1 MRLRVHATT
10 YTRSATESDRHP
22 RRDLEIETSQHTNAG
37 SSGVPEVNVLKG
49 HVSDHLLSSENFA
62 FVRFGVDLG
71 TVVYRLEHGSTALL
85 GLGCIWHE
93 LEDVTGLKVVK
104 ISV

>member
-22 RRDLEIETSQHTNAG
+22 GRNLEIKTSQHANAG
-37 SSGVPEVNVLKG
+37 PGGVPEVHVLKG
-49 HVSDHLLSSENFA
+49 HVSDYLLSGENFA

-85 GLGCIWHE
+85 GL
-93 LEDVTGLKVVK
+93 
-104 ISV
+104 